1 MTGVVV
7 GAFAVLLSVRI
18 LYLLWQCFNRLGR
31 FPDVMIA
38 GVEFGQQFQRAFW
51 LVLIVASVYVH
62 LDHGPRIA
70 VVADPV
76 EFDEALSEHTEP
88 EWFDSTWVG
97 LYTYKIREQHD
108 PPGQITRTTT
118 HKLVLPIFFFVVS
131 FLYRR
136 FVVKR
141 WRG

>member
-1 MTGVVV
+1 M
-7 GAFAVLLSVRI
+7 
-18 LYLLWQCFNRLGR
+18 
-31 FPDVMIA
+31 
-38 GVEFGQQFQRAFW
+38 
-51 LVLIVASVYVH
+51 ASVTPEICSWRGGKTWVYS
-62 LDHGPRIA
+62 IT
-70 VVADPV
+70 
-76 EFDEALSEHTEP
+76 FDEALSEHTEP
-88 EWFDSTWVG
+88 EWFDSTWVD